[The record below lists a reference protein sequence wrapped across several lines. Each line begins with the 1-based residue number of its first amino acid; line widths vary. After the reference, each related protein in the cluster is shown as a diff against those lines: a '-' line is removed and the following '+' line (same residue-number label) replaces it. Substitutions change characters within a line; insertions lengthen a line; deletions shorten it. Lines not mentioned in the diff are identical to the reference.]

1 MVRFR
6 RYFFIPLAEQ
16 SGVIDELTDWA
27 LSKALAQ
34 LSQWSA
40 QQLHTRVAVNLSLIN
55 LQNISFPAKLLH
67 EIKCYQLQPQQL
79 VLELTESAL
88 MNEVVTA
95 LDILIRLRMNG
106 IELSIDDFGTGYSSL
121 AQLQR
126 IPFTELKIDRRF
138 ISDFLHEPESR
149 AIVEACINLAHN
161 MQIKTVAEGVETVE
175 MLQALKAIGCD
186 YAQGY
191 YFHPPLTV
199 AQATELLKIAAQ

>member
-1 MVRFR
+1 M
-6 RYFFIPLAEQ
+6 
-16 SGVIDELTDWA
+16 IDDVTDWV
-27 LSKALAQ
+27 LAQ
-34 LSQWSA
+34 VIAQLALWKK
-40 QQLHTRVAVNLSLIN
+40 QQLTTRVAVNLSLIN
-55 LQNISFPAKLLH
+55 LQNINFPAKLLH
-67 EIKCYQLQPQQL
+67 EMKSHQLQPQQL

-138 ISDFLHEPESR
+138 VANFLHEPESR

-161 MQIKTVAEGVETVE
+161 MHIKTVAEGVETIE
-175 MLQALKAIGCD
+175 TLQALQVLGCD

-199 AQATELLKIAAQ
+199 AQATELLKQVAVQ